1 MPQFKVVLIEHGYAT
16 TEHERRIIEA
26 AGGTFIDAEK
36 LSTAEALALCE
47 DADGVLCRRL
57 ELTRELIGRLR
68 RCRIIVRYGVG
79 TDNVD
84 VAAATEAGIVV
95 GHVPHYCPDEV
106 ATHAIA
112 LWLACARRVVS
123 THERMRGGAWDV
135 HRDEPIRRLAG
146 RTLGIIGLGNI
157 GRTVAR
163 RLGGWALKLLAND
176 PFVEPSHAAE
186 LGVELVSLDELL
198 GRSDYVTIHCPLLPE
213 THHLLSAGQF
223 ARMKPGAILVNTAR
237 GPIVDGRALATA
249 LDRGRPELAGLDV
262 FEDEPLPAD
271 SPLRS
276 HPRLVLTDHAA
287 WYSEES
293 QVELQTTAA
302 EEVVRVCTGGL
313 PRSLANPEVIDR
325 LGRRHEWQ
333 PPEHLRWQLKRL
345 AWLRS
350 QSQPP
355 EPANPIDA

>member
-1 MPQFKVVLIEHGYAT
+1 MPRFKVVLIEHGYAT
-16 TEHERRIIEA
+16 TEHERRIVEA

-36 LSTAEALALCE
+36 LPTAEALALCE

-57 ELTRELIGRLR
+57 EITREIIARLR

-84 VAAATEAGIVV
+84 VAAATEAGIIV

-112 LWLACARRVVS
+112 LVLACARRVVS
-123 THERMRGGAWDV
+123 THERVRAGAWDV
-135 HRDEPIRRLAG
+135 HRDEPVHRVAG
-146 RTLGIIGLGNI
+146 STLGIIGLGNI

-163 RLGGWALKLLAND
+163 RMAGWELKLLASD
-176 PFVEPSHAAE
+176 PFVDPARADE

-198 GRSDYVTIHCPLLPE
+198 GRADYVTIHCPLLPE
-213 THHLLSAGQF
+213 THHLLGADQF

-237 GPIVDGRALATA
+237 GPIVDGAALLEA
-249 LDRGRPELAGLDV
+249 LNRRSLALAGLDV
-262 FEDEPLPAD
+262 FEEEPLPSD
-271 SPLRS
+271 SPLRA
-276 HPRLVLTDHAA
+276 HPRVVLTDHAA

-302 EEVVRVCTGGL
+302 EEAVRVCTGGL
-313 PRSLANPEVIDR
+313 PRSLANPEVIDQ
-325 LGRRHEWQ
+325 LGRRDEWQ
-333 PPEHLRWQLKRL
+333 PPDHLRWQLKRL
-345 AWLRS
+345 DWLRG
-350 QSQPP
+350 QAQT
-355 EPANPIDA
+355 A